1 MCCVCA
7 CVRNAAVVNGNM
19 CVQAEVVWVQE
30 EPLNMGAWSYVEP
43 RLRTTANSVG
53 VPVRLAEVPYL
64 SRQCVAVVTC
74 NVLISS
80 QIPIGRHP
88 SAATATGVPARHKQE
103 LRDLLNRTFA

>member
-1 MCCVCA
+1 MCA
-7 CVRNAAVVNGNM
+7 CVHYAAVAYDDM

-43 RLRTTANSVG
+43 RLRTTAKSVD
-53 VPVRLAEVPYL
+53 VPVRVAEVSYL
-64 SRQCVAVVTC
+64 SMQCVTVVTC